1 MKIRSID
8 VYLEGRGNK
17 FEKTAMVLHNCDL
30 VIYNVDD
37 NASYA
42 IDAHLIINDVDMY
55 DVLLGEGW
63 NVKKIGSWTQSF
75 KLNLST
81 PFPEKFTLNDNEN
94 GLRYLHYDMELVKFL
109 NIIELNKAS
118 HLLQQID
125 IKAIWVNKQHLEYP
139 TGKVFFTGKWTGVSF
154 FVTKGEA

>member
-1 MKIRSID
+1 MKIRNID
-8 VYLEGRGNK
+8 VYLEGRGNR
-17 FEKTAMVLHNCDL
+17 FGKTAMVLPNCDL

-63 NVKKIGSWTQSF
+63 NVKKIGSWTQSL

-94 GLRYLHYDMELVKFL
+94 SLRYLHSDMELVKFL

>member
-1 MKIRSID
+1 MKIRNID
-8 VYLEGRGNK
+8 VYLDGRGNK
-17 FEKTAMVLHNCDL
+17 FEKTSMALHNCDV
-30 VIYNVDD
+30 VICNADG

-42 IDAHLIINDVDMY
+42 IDVYLIINDVDMY

-63 NVKKIGSWTQSF
+63 DVKKIGYYPQSL

-94 GLRYLHYDMELVKFL
+94 SLRYLHSDMELVKFL
-109 NIIELNKAS
+109 NAIELNKAS
-118 HLLQQID
+118 RLLQQID
-125 IKAIWVNKQHLEYP
+125 IEAIWVNKQHLEYP
-139 TGKVFFTGKWTGVSF
+139 TGKAFFTGKWTGVSF

>member
-1 MKIRSID
+1 MKIRNID
-8 VYLEGRGNK
+8 VYLEGRGNR
-17 FEKTAMVLHNCDL
+17 FGKTTMVLHNCDL
-30 VIYNVDD
+30 VFYNVDD
-37 NASYA
+37 NTSYV
-42 IDAHLIINDVDMY
+42 IDAHLIINDVGMY
-55 DVLLGEGW
+55 DALLGEGW

-94 GLRYLHYDMELVKFL
+94 SLRYLHSDMELAKFL
-109 NIIELNKAS
+109 NIIELNKVS

-139 TGKVFFTGKWTGVSF
+139 TGKALFTGKCTGVSF
-154 FVTKGEA
+154 FVIKGEA